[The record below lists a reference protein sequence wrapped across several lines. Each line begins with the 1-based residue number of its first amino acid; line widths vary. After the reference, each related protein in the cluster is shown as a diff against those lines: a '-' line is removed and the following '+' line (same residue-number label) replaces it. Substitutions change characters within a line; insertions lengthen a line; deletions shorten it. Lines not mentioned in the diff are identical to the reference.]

1 MYKKVL
7 VPTDGSEHA
16 LKAANYAVELARL
29 KLGTEITVLYV
40 YTPYAGLADT
50 ETPFVAY
57 REAVEKYGEE
67 MMAKTVAV
75 FQNAGIKVEKVFK
88 WGDPGTEIATLAN
101 EKGFDLI
108 VMGTRG
114 ASAVAGLL
122 LGSVARKV
130 VHLAQCPVFLVK

>member
-16 LKAANYAVELARL
+16 VRAANYAVELARL
-29 KLGTEITVLYV
+29 KPGSEFTLILVHQ
-40 YTPYAGLADT
+40 PYAQLDIEA
-50 ETPFVAY
+50 PFVAY
-57 REAVEKYGEE
+57 HEELERRGEE
-67 MMAKTVAV
+67 MMAKTAAV
-75 FQNAGIKVEKVFK
+75 FEKAGIEVDRVFK
-88 WGDPGTEIATLAN
+88 WGDPGTEIAQFAN
-101 EKGFDLI
+101 NQGFDLI

-114 ASAVAGLL
+114 AGALTGLL